1 MFLFERSTLG
11 NRFNFCDD
19 QVRPESHPR
28 FLVVIFGGIIGYADL
43 ADPRGSSQYPA
54 LMGSRRFAR
63 SADIESEATKSHCAS
78 LRKLSRDRCMLRKA
92 ALTDLRAL
100 KAIRALVVENMLSD
114 PTKITDADYV
124 WYVANPGVAVWE
136 EDGEVV
142 GFSAADPRNGNIW
155 ALFVAPRFE
164 RNGIGSIL
172 LAEACAC
179 LKSAGIGRAWL
190 TTDPNT
196 RAEKFYRA
204 AGWEHVGEKDREL
217 RFERSL

>member
-1 MFLFERSTLG
+1 MFLFERSALG
-11 NRFNFCDD
+11 NSFNFCDD

-28 FLVVIFGGIIGYADL
+28 FLVVIFGGIIGYAGL

-54 LMGSRRFAR
+54 LMDRAASHGAR
-63 SADIESEATKSHCAS
+63 TLNQRPQRAI
-78 LRKLSRDRCMLRKA
+78 CMLRKA
-92 ALTDLRAL
+92 VPSDLLAL
-100 KAIRALVVENMLSD
+100 KSVRSSVVENVLGDS
-114 PTKITDADYV
+114 TRVTDDDYN
-124 WYVANPGVAVWE
+124 WFVANPGVAVWE
-136 EDGEVV
+136 ENGDVV

-155 ALFVAPRFE
+155 ALFVAPGFE

-217 RFERSL
+217 LFERSL